1 MSKPLWQQ
9 ICEADEDIVETDFGA
24 NGPIVLR
31 DDSDGLGTY
40 IEKWDHFK
48 EIPNGY
54 KIGK

>member
-9 ICEADEDIVETDFGA
+9 ICEADKDIVETDFGA

-31 DDSDGLGTY
+31 DDSDGLGAY
-40 IEKWDHFK
+40 IEKWNHSK